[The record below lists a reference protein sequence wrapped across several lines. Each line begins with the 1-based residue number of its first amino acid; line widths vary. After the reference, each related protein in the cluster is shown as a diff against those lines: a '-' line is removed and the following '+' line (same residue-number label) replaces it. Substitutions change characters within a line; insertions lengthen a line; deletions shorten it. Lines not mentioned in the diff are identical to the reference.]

1 MSLGEHVF
9 LYCERGTN
17 ETLLGEPINAVSNIA
32 FLLAALLGL
41 HLLQQRPREEQNA
54 DQYLFV
60 GLVFLI
66 GLGSLAFHLLAT
78 QGTELAD
85 VIPIGVF
92 MLVYLGFALNRF
104 LGVPPGFT
112 VLLVIGFMGIMAA
125 TMQVKCWDGG
135 IGVPGPE
142 IQGVKACL
150 NGSLFYLPGLAAL
163 IVIGLLMEER
173 RLTAAP
179 YVLVAAAIFAVSVTL
194 RSLDLALCDEIKW
207 QGRATGTHF
216 AWHLLNAIVLFL
228 LIRASLEVRPSLAS
242 AEDGQ
247 ALETEHEEVAPE
259 TEEEAKEDDAPEE
272 KPKALFPA

>member
-17 ETLLGEPINAVSNIA
+17 ETLFGEPINAISNIA

-41 HLLQQRPREEQNA
+41 HLLQQRPREEQSA

-179 YVLVAAAIFAVSVTL
+179 YVLVAAAIFAVSITL

-242 AEDGQ
+242 AEDGRM
-247 ALETEHEEVAPE
+247 LETADEEVAPE
-259 TEEEAKEDDAPEE
+259 TEEGAKEDDAPEE